1 MLKMDK
7 PYLVGTALFCLVLN
21 AVMSFLNYYIYY
33 SLICI
38 GLLLITFV
46 LRHKS
51 LNLYLIV
58 KKTYISYNI
67 YLISFIILMI
77 ICSRHYSVTLI
88 EYTNY
93 NKINYFYIGIYHAII
108 LTLYFLIYFTVYKND
123 SK

>member
-7 PYLVGTALFCLVLN
+7 PYLVGTALFCLALN

-33 SLICI
+33 SFICI

-51 LNLYLIV
+51 LNIYLIF
-58 KKTYISYNI
+58 KKTQISYNI

-77 ICSRHYSVTLI
+77 ICSSHYSVTLI

-93 NKINYFYIGIYHAII
+93 NKINYVYIGFYHAVI
-108 LTLYFLIYFTVYKND
+108 LTLYFLIYFTVYRND